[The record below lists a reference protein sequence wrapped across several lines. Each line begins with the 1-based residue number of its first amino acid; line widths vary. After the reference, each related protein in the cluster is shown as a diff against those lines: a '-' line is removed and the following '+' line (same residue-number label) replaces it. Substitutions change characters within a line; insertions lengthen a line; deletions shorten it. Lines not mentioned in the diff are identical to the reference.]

1 MTEPSIVVGTPDG
14 RRPDLSHV
22 DTWVFDLDNT
32 LYSPAACDLFVH
44 MDRRMNQFIAEYLKL
59 DEAQAAHVRQTY
71 FKSYGTTLRGLMEVY
86 DVPPGVFLDY
96 VHELDLSEMAH
107 DPALD
112 RAIARLPGRKLI
124 FTNATERHA
133 CNVLDRLG
141 IAHHFEGIF
150 DVAAAGYVP
159 KPQVEA
165 YEAFV
170 KRHAIDPATSVFF
183 EDTARNLAPAAA
195 LGMTTVWI
203 KTDRPHGQMAE
214 GDDFVHHVVDELSD
228 WLHALEFAV
237 AEIANRAEG
246 G

>member
-1 MTEPSIVVGTPDG
+1 MSEPSIVVGTPDG

-32 LYSPAACDLFVH
+32 LYNPAVCDLFKH

-59 DEAQAAHVRQTY
+59 DEVQAAHVRQTY

-112 RAIARLPGRKLI
+112 RAIDRLPGRKLI

-133 CNVLDRLG
+133 CNVLERLG

-159 KPQVEA
+159 KPQQEA
-165 YEAFV
+165 YDLFLR
-170 KRHAIDPATSVFF
+170 RHAIAPASAVFF

-203 KTDRPHGQMAE
+203 RTDRAHGQMAA
-214 GDDFVHHVVDELSD
+214 GDDFVHHVVDGLAD

-237 AEIANRAEG
+237 SAVADRT
-246 G
+246 

>member
-1 MTEPSIVVGTPDG
+1 MDKPQIVIGTPGG

-32 LYSPAACDLFVH
+32 LYNPAVCDLFVH
-44 MDRRMNQFIAEYLKL
+44 MDQRMNRFIADYLKL
-59 DEAQAAHVRQTY
+59 DETEAAHVRQTY

-86 DVPPGVFLDY
+86 GVPPGVFLEY
-96 VHELDLSEMAH
+96 VHELDLSEMMA
-107 DPALD
+107 DEALD

-159 KPQVEA
+159 KPQREA
-165 YEAFV
+165 YDIFV
-170 KRHAIDPATSVFF
+170 KRHGIAPATAAMF
-183 EDTARNLAPAAA
+183 EDTARNLAPAAE

-203 KTDRPHGQMAE
+203 RTDRPHGQMRE
-214 GDDFVHHVVDELSD
+214 GDDFVHHVVEGLSD

-237 AEIANRAEG
+237 STAADRAQQD
-246 G
+246 